1 MNRLAPILA
10 TVLFATPA
18 LAEDPY
24 QGEGDNSFGP
34 YETNASLTTGA
45 LSGFTSLHAPA
56 ESLQSGLK
64 PGVALSKSGTQLLTI
79 ENTSLSSV
87 TVTVGGT
94 KVGTLGPV
102 TIGRIQGIAAGEYTV
117 VLGHPNGYNQTL
129 SLTTTSVVDGAP
141 AASPDAA
148 ETTGNEVGEEQ
159 ADGSENQAES
169 AE

>member
-10 TVLFATPA
+10 TMLFATPA

-45 LSGFTSLHAPA
+45 LSGFTSLHAPM

-64 PGVALSKSGTQLLTI
+64 PGVALSNSGTQLLTI

-87 TVTVGGT
+87 TVTVSGT

-102 TIGRIQGIAAGEYTV
+102 TIGRIQGIEAGEYTV

-129 SLTTTSVVDGAP
+129 SITTTSVATGTP
-141 AASPDAA
+141 AAAPDAA
-148 ETTGNEVGEEQ
+148 ETNGDESVEEP
-159 ADGSENQAES
+159 AEGSENQTES
-169 AE
+169 AQ